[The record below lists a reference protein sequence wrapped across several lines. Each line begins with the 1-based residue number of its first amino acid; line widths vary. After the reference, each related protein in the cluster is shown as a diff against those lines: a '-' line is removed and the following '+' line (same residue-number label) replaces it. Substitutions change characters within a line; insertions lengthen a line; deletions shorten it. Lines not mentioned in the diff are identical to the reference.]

1 MRASIVSFGLSL
13 PQGLDLKFACTSDI
27 CVNFST
33 TDGTMSAR
41 INNLQI
47 SFGKLWMLSA
57 Q

>member
-57 Q
+57 